1 MTSRTLAVALGLAGV
16 AALCAPAQAQGIK
29 QAQDSY
35 FLAAK
40 ADLEK
45 ILARQP
51 NTKKAKNIILFIGD
65 GMSIPTVTAARI
77 MDGQRRGVDGE
88 SNSLAFETL
97 LPYVALSKTYTHDSQ
112 VADSAPTATALVS
125 GVKSVNGTI
134 GVDQH
139 VTVGNCASQKGTEV
153 TTIFELAEKA
163 GLSTGIVSTARIT
176 HATPAAAYA
185 KTAGRDWE
193 VDTNLPGPAKAA
205 GCKDIATQLVEWPA
219 GNGFEVILGG
229 GRSYFLPKEVADPET
244 EGKTGTRADGRNL
257 VDEWQRKYND
267 AAYVWNKEQFDAI
280 DPAKTGH
287 VLGLFERSHM
297 QYEAERAKDKA
308 GEPSLA
314 EMTTKA
320 IDFLSK
326 NKDGFVLMVEGGR
339 IDHAH
344 HDGKAGLA
352 LLDTLAL
359 DEAVKAAYAKVDPE
373 ETLIILTADHSH
385 VFSISGYPKRGN
397 PILGL
402 AGYGLDGKPYTTLGY
417 LNGPGAKANEA
428 RADLNGVDTTALD
441 FRQQALIPL
450 DAESH
455 AGDDVAVFAQGPSA
469 HLFQG
474 VIEQNMIFHVMTH
487 ASGIL
492 EKVGRDTAAAK

>member
-1 MTSRTLAVALGLAGV
+1 MSLRLFALIAFLAGI
-16 AALCAPAQAQGIK
+16 AAIFMTEKEPVVKRAP
-29 QAQDSY
+29 DNY
-35 FLAAK
+35 YLAAK

-45 ILARQP
+45 IIARQP
-51 NTKKAKNIILFIGD
+51 NTRTAKNIILFVGD

-77 MDGQRRGVDGE
+77 LDGQRRGIDGE

-97 LPYVALSKTYTHDSQ
+97 LPYVALSKTYTHDAQ
-112 VADSAPTATALVS
+112 VADSAPTATAMVS

-139 VTVGNCASQKGTEV
+139 VTAGNCASQKGTEV

-193 VDTNLPGPAKAA
+193 VDRNLPGPAKAA
-205 GCKDIATQLVEWPA
+205 GCKDIAAQLIEWPA

-229 GRSYFLPKEVADPET
+229 GRSYFLPKEVADPEA
-244 EGKTGTRADGRNL
+244 EGKTGARADGRNL
-257 VDEWQRKYND
+257 VEEWQRKYND
-267 AAYVWNKEQFDAI
+267 AAYVWNKAQFDEI

-287 VLGLFERSHM
+287 VLGLFERGHM
-297 QYEAERAKDKA
+297 QYEAKRAQDKA
-308 GEPSLA
+308 GEPSLV
-314 EMTTKA
+314 EMTAKA
-320 IDFLSK
+320 IDLLSK
-326 NKDGFVLMVEGGR
+326 NKDGFVLLVEAGR

-359 DEAVKAAYAKVDPE
+359 DEAVKAAYAKVNPE

-385 VFSISGYPKRGN
+385 VFSIAGYPKRGN

-417 LNGPGAKANEA
+417 LNGPGARANEA

-441 FRQQALIPL
+441 YRQQALVPIY
-450 DAESH
+450 AETH

-474 VIEQNMIFHVMTH
+474 VIEQNMIFHVMAH

-492 EKVGRDTAAAK
+492 EKAGVESPSAK